1 MNTFFFGYLALK
13 WRRLT
18 RTLIILLYIGWIFMI
33 LQVAESEGL
42 NQLFLDLLSY
52 TFMTLMP
59 VIPIVLI
66 SWVLKPFIVKD

>member
-18 RTLIILLYIGWIFMI
+18 RVLIILLYMVWIFMI
-33 LQVAESEGL
+33 LLVAESEGL
-42 NQLFLDLLSY
+42 DLLLF

-59 VIPIVLI
+59 VIPIGLI